1 MSETANGIRIAIDG
15 PGSSGKGTVAQSVA
29 QALGYRYIDTGAMYR
44 AVALAAR
51 RKNIGWKSDAIGG
64 VARAATIDFA
74 WDGTSL
80 RTTLEG
86 EDVSEQIRA
95 EEIGRGASDVAS
107 VPEVRAALL
116 EHQRALGRRGGVVMD
131 GRDIGTVVLP
141 DAELK
146 VFVDASL
153 DERARRRALE
163 LEKRG
168 EQWPLERVRED
179 LRERDRQDAS
189 RIVAPL
195 KQAADAV
202 YLDTTG
208 LSPDAVRDRILALA
222 RERGARPRTPAVLD
236 GGPTKE

>member
-1 MSETANGIRIAIDG
+1 VTAIRIAIDG
-15 PGSSGKGTVAQSVA
+15 PGSSGKGTVAKLVA

-51 RKNIGWKSDAIGG
+51 RAGVPGKSAGIGR

-74 WDGTSL
+74 WDGADL

-86 EDVSEQIRA
+86 VDVSAEIRT

-116 EHQRALGRRGGVVMD
+116 DHQRALGRAGGVVMD

-146 VFVDASL
+146 IFLDASL
-153 DERARRRALE
+153 SERARRRALE
-163 LEKRG
+163 LEERG
-168 EQWPLERVRED
+168 ERWPLERVEAD
-179 LRERDRQDAS
+179 LRARDEQDAG
-189 RIVAPL
+189 RTVAPL
-195 KQAADAV
+195 KRAPDAV

-208 LSPDAVRDRILALA
+208 LSPESVRDRILALA
-222 RERGARPRTPAVLD
+222 ADRGGRPALD
-236 GGPTKE
+236 GAPTAE